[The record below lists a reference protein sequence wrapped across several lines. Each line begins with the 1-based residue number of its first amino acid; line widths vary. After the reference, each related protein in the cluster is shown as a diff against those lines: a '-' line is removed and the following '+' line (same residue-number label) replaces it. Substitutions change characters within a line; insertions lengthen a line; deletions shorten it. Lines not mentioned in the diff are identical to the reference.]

1 MSRSRGRGGVESTGP
16 LKQPPTPIAM
26 KMRPFALAA
35 AIALG
40 IALASGALAEEK
52 KAEGKTDKAKD
63 TTYVVACD
71 SPCDF
76 TVKSHDKAE
85 VVAVVK
91 THAKSHH
98 NMDLADKD
106 VEAMVKTHGPKS

>member
-1 MSRSRGRGGVESTGP
+1 
-16 LKQPPTPIAM
+16 M
-26 KMRPFALAA
+26 KMRPFAVAT
-35 AIALG
+35 AITLG
-40 IALASGALAEEK
+40 VALATGALAEEK
-52 KAEGKTDKAKD
+52 KAEGKSDSTKDK
-63 TTYVVACD
+63 TYVVACD

-98 NMDLADKD
+98 NMDMSDKD
-106 VEAMVKTHGPKS
+106 VEAMVKAHGSTEKKS